1 MYSPPAF
8 REDRIDVLHDAIRA
22 NPLGTLITCSSTG
35 LMANVIPFVL
45 RQKAGGDTLLA
56 HLAKANNQ
64 IAQLRE
70 QTEVLVVFQGPQ
82 AYITPSWYA
91 TKQEHGKVVPTWNY
105 VVVQARGTPLV
116 IDDPNWLRSQIDD
129 LTEAHER
136 SRPDPWSVDD
146 APDGFVAGTM
156 KGIVGL
162 ELLIDS
168 IEGKWKVSQN
178 QPQKNRQ
185 GVERGL
191 RNEGY
196 HDLADLVGSK

>member
-22 NPLGTLITCSSTG
+22 NPLGTMITCGSAG

-45 RQKAGGDTLLA
+45 RRKAGGDKLVA

-64 IAQLRE
+64 ITQLRE
-70 QTEVLVVFQGPQ
+70 QTQVLVVFQGPQ

-105 VVVQARGTPLV
+105 VIVQARGTPVV

-136 SRPDPWSVDD
+136 DRPAPWSVDD
-146 APDGFVAGTM
+146 APDEFVASTM

-162 ELLIDS
+162 ELPIDS

-178 QPQKNRQ
+178 QPGENRQ

-191 RNEGY
+191 RNDGR